1 MYDSIPIALAY
12 FAVAFSLG
20 IMARKAGLTPF
31 QGFLSSMLNHAS
43 AGEYAEF
50 TVIEAGAPYIEMAL
64 VILITNA
71 RYLLMSCAL
80 SQRFAPDAPLIHRGF
95 GITDEIFG
103 ISIARPG
110 NVNPVYTYGAMALA
124 LPAWSS
130 ATAIGIVAGNILPAS
145 AVSALSVAL
154 YGMFLAIVIPP
165 TKKNKVLG
173 GVVLISFVFSGLFT
187 WLPVTK
193 TLSAS
198 MRTII
203 LTIVIA
209 GAAAVLFPVKD
220 ETQEG
225 DKNYAA

>member
-1 MYDSIPIALAY
+1 MSDTQRSDIRL
-12 FAVAFSLG
+12 
-20 IMARKAGLTPF
+20 
-31 QGFLSSMLNHAS
+31 

-50 TVIEAGAPYIEMAL
+50 TVIEVGAPYIE
-64 VILITNA
+64 
-71 RYLLMSCAL
+71 
-80 SQRFAPDAPLIHRGF
+80 
-95 GITDEIFG
+95 
-103 ISIARPG
+103 
-110 NVNPVYTYGAMALA
+110 MALA

-173 GVVLISFVFSGLFT
+173 GVVVISFVLSGLFN
-187 WLPVTK
+187 WLPLTAK
-193 TLSAS
+193 LSAS

-203 LTIVIA
+203 LTILIA
-209 GAAAVLFPVKD
+209 GGAAALFPVKD

-225 DKNYAA
+225 ETKNDAA

>member
-1 MYDSIPIALAY
+1 
-12 FAVAFSLG
+12 
-20 IMARKAGLTPF
+20 
-31 QGFLSSMLNHAS
+31 
-43 AGEYAEF
+43 
-50 TVIEAGAPYIEMAL
+50 
-64 VILITNA
+64 
-71 RYLLMSCAL
+71 
-80 SQRFAPDAPLIHRGF
+80 
-95 GITDEIFG
+95 
-103 ISIARPG
+103 
-110 NVNPVYTYGAMALA
+110 
-124 LPAWSS
+124 
-130 ATAIGIVAGNILPAS
+130 
-145 AVSALSVAL
+145 
-154 YGMFLAIVIPP
+154 MFLAIVIPP

-225 DKNYAA
+225 DKNYAAPFFLMKGF